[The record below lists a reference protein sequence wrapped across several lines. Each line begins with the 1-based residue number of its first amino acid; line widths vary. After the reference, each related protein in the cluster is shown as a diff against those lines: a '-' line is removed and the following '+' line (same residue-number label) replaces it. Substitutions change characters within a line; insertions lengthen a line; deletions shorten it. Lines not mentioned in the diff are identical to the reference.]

1 MAMRKFRPHLNLKL
15 MQSTVAVNTA
25 DRKFRPWINAKHS
38 GNRHYRLDRMCIN
51 AKHSGNRHYR
61 LNRMCTSL
69 LETPRAINAIFS
81 ENNEGNA

>member
-15 MQSTVAVNTA
+15 MQSTVAVNTV
-25 DRKFRPWINAKHS
+25 DRKFRPW
-38 GNRHYRLDRMCIN
+38 IN

-81 ENNEGNA
+81 GNNEGNA